1 MDLFHQIMHL
11 IRSKK
16 WLGEC
21 RKEIGNGCKSDCQ
34 TQSAVEQRRTAFGWG
49 IPLKTKQFGKR
60 TVKIKLKKEMRPTG
74 MILEG

>member
-11 IRSKK
+11 IRFKK
-16 WLGEC
+16 WVGEC
-21 RKEIGNGCKSDCQ
+21 CKAIGNGCKSDCQ

-60 TVKIKLKKEMRPTG
+60 AVKNNFRKKYG
-74 MILEG
+74 QQAYF